1 MTQNPCEQQGI
12 NHRIA
17 PFPCSLQWFN
27 DRKVSVMIIVICLFF
42 IHSYW
47 IKALADS
54 TLMIPTASKGNKTN
68 PNIARTSAWYLSS
81 PKFHSSLSVFSLVS
95 MNFHLNPS
103 LVVLYWSTWSR
114 CNNIAISIVMP
125 SILCMKY
132 TL

>member
-1 MTQNPCEQQGI
+1 
-12 NHRIA
+12 
-17 PFPCSLQWFN
+17 
-27 DRKVSVMIIVICLFF
+27 
-42 IHSYW
+42 
-47 IKALADS
+47 
-54 TLMIPTASKGNKTN
+54 
-68 PNIARTSAWYLSS
+68 
-81 PKFHSSLSVFSLVS
+81 